1 LQPRN
6 RHTLPR
12 NGRKPWI
19 FNNFRLTHPRKLSI
33 FGRPHGK
40 NQQINMNSRIQ
51 NQLNMVGACITVAN
65 STDYKPVWTGNPPA
79 DFGTDMTQLQAG
91 YGNVTVLAAQADAAT
106 GGGGDASSAAE
117 TALENAAFILARA
130 LANHFKK
137 NGDLDNLGKVDVTK
151 TDIVRLRKQVLL
163 DKATAILNLA
173 STAVSDP
180 AAAGRGVTAARI
192 ATLTAAIAAFGKVMN
207 TPRGQI
213 VNKSALL
220 REVETDTAALVQ
232 LATDMDDLALQF
244 DGTDAGKRFIEAWK
258 RARIIVDTG
267 GGHSGTPPTPPTPPA
282 TPHP

>member
-1 LQPRN
+1 
-6 RHTLPR
+6 
-12 NGRKPWI
+12 
-19 FNNFRLTHPRKLSI
+19 
-33 FGRPHGK
+33 
-40 NQQINMNSRIQ
+40 MNSRIQ

-65 STDYKPVWTGNPPA
+65 STDYKLVWTGNPPA
-79 DFGTDMTQLQAG
+79 DFGTDMATLQTN

-232 LATDMDDLALQF
+232 LATDMDDLVLQF
-244 DGTDAGKRFIEAWK
+244 TGSDAANRFQEAWK

-282 TPHP
+282 TPGK

>member
-1 LQPRN
+1 
-6 RHTLPR
+6 
-12 NGRKPWI
+12 
-19 FNNFRLTHPRKLSI
+19 
-33 FGRPHGK
+33 
-40 NQQINMNSRIQ
+40 M
-51 NQLNMVGACITVAN
+51 A
-65 STDYKPVWTGNPPA
+65 
-79 DFGTDMTQLQAG
+79 QLQTN

-163 DKATAILNLA
+163 DKATAILTLA
-173 STAVSDP
+173 SAAVSDP
-180 AAAGRGVTAARI
+180 AAAGRGVIAARI

-207 TPRGQI
+207 TARGQI

-267 GGHSGTPPTPPTPPA
+267 GGHSGTQPTPPTPPA
-282 TPHP
+282 TPGK

>member
-1 LQPRN
+1 
-6 RHTLPR
+6 
-12 NGRKPWI
+12 
-19 FNNFRLTHPRKLSI
+19 
-33 FGRPHGK
+33 
-40 NQQINMNSRIQ
+40 MNSRIQ

-65 STDYKPVWTGNPPA
+65 STDYKLVWTGNPPA
-79 DFGTDMTQLQAG
+79 DFGTDMATLQTN

-173 STAVSDP
+173 SAAVSDP

-192 ATLTAAIAAFGKVMN
+192 ATLTAASAAFGKVMN

-232 LATDMDDLALQF
+232 LATDMDDLVLQF
-244 DGTDAGKRFIEAWK
+244 TGSDAANRFQEAWK

-282 TPHP
+282 TPGK

>member
-1 LQPRN
+1 
-6 RHTLPR
+6 
-12 NGRKPWI
+12 
-19 FNNFRLTHPRKLSI
+19 
-33 FGRPHGK
+33 
-40 NQQINMNSRIQ
+40 
-51 NQLNMVGACITVAN
+51 MVGACINVAN
-65 STDYKPVWTGNPPA
+65 STTNKPVWTGNEPA
-79 DFGTDMTQLQAG
+79 DFAIDLAELQTG
-91 YGNVTVLAAQADAAT
+91 FVSVTAKAALAAAAT
-106 GGGGDASSAAE
+106 GGAGDAKSQAE
-117 TALENAAFILARA
+117 TALENAAYVLTRA
-130 LANHFKK
+130 LVTHFKK
-137 NGDLDNLGKVDVTK
+137 TNNLDNLGKVDVTK

-173 STAVSDP
+173 S

-213 VNKSALL
+213 VNQSALL

-282 TPHP
+282 TPGK